1 MKEYWSQLY
10 AVQTTNPLSDQRKYL
25 VGIEIGDVLMKLT
38 DCIKP
43 MTFVIPKRHFTN
55 SRHLSTVRR
64 ATIEP
69 IICRLLQV
77 DQQVAAE
84 HAEDGRLPNGGQ
96 NILETRSR

>member
-1 MKEYWSQLY
+1 
-10 AVQTTNPLSDQRKYL
+10 
-25 VGIEIGDVLMKLT
+25 MKLT

-43 MTFVIPKRHFTN
+43 MTFVILKRHFTN

-77 DQQVAAE
+77 DQQMAAE
-84 HAEDGRLPNGGQ
+84 HAEDGRLPNGSQ
-96 NILETRSR
+96 HVLETRGR